1 MRFSRWQTPF
11 LHLASWRPF
20 WVLWMLLG
28 AVALELAAIW
38 VPLVMSWM
46 GEPAGRGG
54 RAWMLGLG
62 LMQLAAGSVIL
73 WLAFV
78 WGLVQSLSI
87 RLLAMLHLGF
97 LWLGVSFVLA
107 GASQLLGLRLG
118 TPVLGL
124 GALHALTMG
133 CLGSLMLAM
142 VTRVSCGHSGRTLV
156 ADNLVWALFWLLQLA
171 VLLRIGGAL
180 NQAPA
185 WLVMAAALVAALAAA
200 RATDPTAAG
209 ISDSKLPDMQ
219 AGWEQG
225 ITNVLAGLSGLN
237 MVYES
242 VGMHASL
249 LGFCLESLVLGDDL
263 LGQTMRLVRGIDVT
277 PDSTSL
283 DAMKEVCLGGPG
295 HYLGSDQTLKL
306 MQTEYIY
313 PKCGNRMSPKEWN
326 EAGKPLLLDTAIA
339 RKNEILPWL
348 EQLHAQLDIP
358 VIYVT
363 HSSDELARLA
373 EVAREQH
380 KARHG
385 KAVPAP
391 SEIQRDPPQKRR
403 IITQWTDR
411 QAKGPEFRKNMRINK
426 IPLRREFASWGTQR
440 DRHAKN
446 PDMFLITNH
455 DRRITGQ
462 FRRRHYPGRTDFRHV
477 AGSALKLRNP
487 RNVAP

>member
-1 MRFSRWQTPF
+1 MKLATDASPQAICVGSPTQAVQADQLTRAARPARA
-11 LHLASWRPF
+11 LRPEPLASQPWRPAHLLLAPHRLGFALAVLLLLASGVWWALVQVDRATGALGLAYAVSPSLGHAAVMTYGFIPLFFTGFLFTAGPKWLGVDGPEARSLLAPLLLQAAGWLVWLLGLHTASGLSLAGGAVALLGLGWVVALFAQLVRRSTLDDRLHARTVAVAGGVGVVSLALLLVALAAGAYDVAHAAVLTGLWGFVVVTYLVVAHRMIPFFTSSAVPMIDVWRPF

-185 WLVMAAALVAALAAA
+185 WLVMAAALLW
-200 RATDPTAAG
+200 AG
-209 ISDSKLPDMQ
+209 VM
-219 AGWEQG
+219 AVW
-225 ITNVLAGLSGLN
+225 GLR
-237 MVYES
+237 
-242 VGMHASL
+242 L
-249 LGFCLESLVLGDDL
+249 LGWYGRQRAD
-263 LGQTMRLVRGIDVT
+263 GR
-277 PDSTSL
+277 
-283 DAMKEVCLGGPG
+283 PG
-295 HYLGSDQTLKL
+295 
-306 MQTEYIY
+306 
-313 PKCGNRMSPKEWN
+313 
-326 EAGKPLLLDTAIA
+326 
-339 RKNEILPWL
+339 
-348 EQLHAQLDIP
+348 
-358 VIYVT
+358 
-363 HSSDELARLA
+363 
-373 EVAREQH
+373 
-380 KARHG
+380 
-385 KAVPAP
+385 
-391 SEIQRDPPQKRR
+391 
-403 IITQWTDR
+403 
-411 QAKGPEFRKNMRINK
+411 
-426 IPLRREFASWGTQR
+426 
-440 DRHAKN
+440 
-446 PDMFLITNH
+446 
-455 DRRITGQ
+455 
-462 FRRRHYPGRTDFRHV
+462 
-477 AGSALKLRNP
+477 
-487 RNVAP
+487 